1 MNVLGDHHVMKR
13 RTRFIR
19 TLTSTICALQ
29 VPVAIACSAPDARVR
44 DTLQQLQLQDTFGA
58 IITADDVY
66 RGRPDPESYLLA
78 AQQLGRP
85 PARCVVIGANTPS
98 PPGSYSQAC

>member
-1 MNVLGDHHVMKR
+1 MA
-13 RTRFIR
+13 
-19 TLTSTICALQ
+19 STQ

-44 DTLQQLQLQDTFGA
+44 DTLDQLQLRDSFSA
-58 IITADDVY
+58 IVTADDVY

-85 PARCVVIGANTPS
+85 PARCVVIGAPHS
-98 PPGSYSQAC
+98 PLHTCRHSHARTLGNCALEALS